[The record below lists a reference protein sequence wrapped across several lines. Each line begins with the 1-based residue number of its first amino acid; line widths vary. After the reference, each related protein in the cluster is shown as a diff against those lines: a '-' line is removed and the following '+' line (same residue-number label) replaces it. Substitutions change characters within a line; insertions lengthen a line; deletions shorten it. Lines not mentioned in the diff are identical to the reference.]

1 MDEKDE
7 REETSQRGRLDLSV
21 PQVAGSALAA
31 VTAALLASQLGVYG
45 TIIGAGV
52 VSIVATAGGTVF
64 QHFFRRT
71 GEQIRTVSTRHLP
84 VSVPGTEPEA
94 GAGSTRLLEEL
105 PPPGEDERPDG
116 EYGEATV
123 HGTTKRGWHKSAI
136 GAVVVFVL
144 AMGTVTSIELATGS
158 EPSVKAVF
166 DGGGTHHRP
175 PADRPSAP
183 ASDPAG
189 TSGDTP
195 SPGSSTTPSES
206 SSPSPTP
213 SGSGSGSGSPTPDP
227 SGSPSSS
234 GSPSTSIPPTPDPG
248 GSSDDGKGGTGGSA
262 SPGAQGGAQG
272 AAAGAGTQ
280 N

>member
-7 REETSQRGRLDLSV
+7 HEETPQRGRLDLSV

-31 VTAALLASQLGVYG
+31 VAAALLASQLGVYG

-52 VSIVATAGGTVF
+52 VSIVATAGGTLF

-84 VSVPGTEPEA
+84 VAVPGADPA
-94 GAGSTRLLEEL
+94 ARAGSTRTTAES
-105 PPPGEDERPDG
+105 PPGEGGGPGDDRSAG

-123 HGTTKRGWHKSAI
+123 HGTTKRGWRKSAI

-158 EPSVKAVF
+158 EPSVTAVF
-166 DGGGTHHRP
+166 DGGGSHGGSPSERP
-175 PADRPSAP
+175 SDPASAP

-189 TSGDTP
+189 TPGGTP
-195 SPGSSTTPSES
+195 SAEPSTTPSGS
-206 SSPSPTP
+206 ASPSPTP
-213 SGSGSGSGSPTPDP
+213 SDSGSASPTPDP
-227 SGSPSSS
+227 STPSSG
-234 GSPSTSIPPTPDPG
+234 GSPSTGTSTTPDPG
-248 GSSDDGKGGTGGSA
+248 HSPDDGKGGTGGSA
-262 SPGAQGGAQG
+262 SPGAQD
-272 AAAGAGTQ
+272 
-280 N
+280 

>member
-84 VSVPGTEPEA
+84 VSVPGTDPE
-94 GAGSTRLLEEL
+94 AGSTRLLEEL
-105 PPPGEDERPDG
+105 PPPGEDGIPDG

-123 HGTTKRGWHKSAI
+123 HGTTKRGWRKSAI

-158 EPSVKAVF
+158 EPSVTAVF
-166 DGGGTHHRP
+166 DGGGSHHRP

-189 TSGDTP
+189 TPGDTP

-213 SGSGSGSGSPTPDP
+213 SGSGSGSPTPDP
-227 SGSPSSS
+227 SGSPSSG
-234 GSPSTSIPPTPDPG
+234 GSPSTSTSPTPDPG
-248 GSSDDGKGGTGGSA
+248 QSSDDGKGGAGGRPP
-262 SPGAQGGAQG
+262 PGAQGGAQG

>member
-7 REETSQRGRLDLSV
+7 REETPQRGRLDLSV

-52 VSIVATAGGTVF
+52 VSVVATAGGTLF

-84 VSVPGTEPEA
+84 VSVPGTDP
-94 GAGSTRLLEEL
+94 GPQAGSTRMLEEL
-105 PPPGEDERPDG
+105 PPPGESGGPEDGRPDG

-123 HGTTKRGWHKSAI
+123 HGTTKRGWRKSAI

-158 EPSVKAVF
+158 EPSVTAVF
-166 DGGGTHHRP
+166 NGGSHGGS
-175 PADRPSAP
+175 PAGKPSAP

-189 TSGDTP
+189 SPSGAP
-195 SPGSSTTPSES
+195 SSGPSTTPSGS

-213 SGSGSGSGSPTPDP
+213 SDSGSGSPTPDP
-227 SGSPSSS
+227 SGSPSTSAPS
-234 GSPSTSIPPTPDPG
+234 GTPSTGTSSTPAPG
-248 GSSDDGKGGTGGSA
+248 PSSDAGTGGTGGSA
-262 SPGAQGGAQG
+262 SPG
-272 AAAGAGTQ
+272 TQ
-280 N
+280 D